1 MANIPISYVT
11 VLFVETGSAFP
22 LAATSISIVV
32 VPVPLNFN
40 VLGQA
45 KDANPGAS
53 MYCVD
58 VALDVVADVKVTVV
72 VVPEGAKV
80 FPETVNVTTREFGA
94 RRSMMFPEPEDSLF
108 T

>member
-1 MANIPISYVT
+1 MD
-11 VLFVETGSAFP
+11 TGSVFP
-22 LAATSISIVV
+22 IAAISISIVV

-45 KDANPGAS
+45 KEAKPGAL

-58 VALDVVADVKVTVV
+58 VALDVVAEVNVTVV

-80 FPETVNVTTREFGA
+80 FPDTVKVATRELTV
-94 RRSMMFPEPEDSLF
+94 RSMVFPEPADSLF

>member
-1 MANIPISYVT
+1 M
-11 VLFVETGSAFP
+11 
-22 LAATSISIVV
+22 AATSISIVE

-45 KDANPGAS
+45 KEANPGAL
-53 MYCVD
+53 MYCVE
-58 VALDVVADVKVTVV
+58 VALEVVADVKVTVV

-80 FPETVNVTTREFGA
+80 FPETVNVTTSELAA
-94 RRSMMFPEPEDSLF
+94 RRSIMFPDPDDSLF

>member
-1 MANIPISYVT
+1 M
-11 VLFVETGSAFP
+11 ETGSAFP
-22 LAATSISIVV
+22 VAATSISIVV

-40 VLGQA
+40 VLGQT
-45 KDANPGAS
+45 KEANPGAL

-58 VALDVVADVKVTVV
+58 VALEVVADVKVTVV

-80 FPETVNVTTREFGA
+80 FPETVNVTTRELAA
-94 RRSMMFPEPEDSLF
+94 RSIMFPDPDDSLF

>member
-1 MANIPISYVT
+1 M
-11 VLFVETGSAFP
+11 VETGSILP
-22 LAATSISIVV
+22 IAATSISIVV

-45 KDANPGAS
+45 NDANPGAL

-80 FPETVNVTTREFGA
+80 FPETVNVATREFVA
-94 RRSMMFPEPEDSLF
+94 RSMMFPEPEDSLF